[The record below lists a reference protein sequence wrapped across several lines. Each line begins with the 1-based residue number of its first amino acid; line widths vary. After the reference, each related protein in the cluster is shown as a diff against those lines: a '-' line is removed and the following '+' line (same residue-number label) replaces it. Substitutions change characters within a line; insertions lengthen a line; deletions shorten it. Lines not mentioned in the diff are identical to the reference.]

1 MRAHRSTSSCPETY
15 QAGTLSKSLREGIDY
30 IDGRI
35 EPFCQPIIAGSKPK
49 PIQFLYLLLEYD
61 ENGARRLAGLEL
73 GREWMGKEIVF
84 GLLFVDFQGV
94 IEDKL
99 EVW

>member
-1 MRAHRSTSSCPETY
+1 ME
-15 QAGTLSKSLREGIDY
+15 Y

-35 EPFCQPIIAGSKPK
+35 EPFCQPIIAGLRS
-49 PIQFLYLLLEYD
+49 IGFLHLLLEYD

-73 GREWMGKEIVF
+73 GREWMGKKIVF
-84 GLLFVDFQGV
+84 RLLFVDFQGV
-94 IEDKL
+94 IENKL